1 MMFIFDVSICQKA
14 TQNNNKHF
22 QEQCTIKI
30 TDNGPYRET
39 EKVSAVERW
48 HLFKFSVLYDI
59 LSVQKPYAMQQ

>member
-39 EKVSAVERW
+39 EKVSAVER
-48 HLFKFSVLYDI
+48 
-59 LSVQKPYAMQQ
+59 